1 MSTNTTPTVE
11 EEQSLR
17 QRIAEN
23 PRPALVWGAVA
34 FVLLALEFGAL
45 VDLLVNGLPW
55 NDAIGGVE
63 DVLGGTALAFIVG
76 IVKGIGAPL
85 ASAGSTLA
93 DAIPTLLNRN
103 VIDNSG
109 WWTGSSWEGTTL
121 GLAPHQAWMLRV
133 GLIYAYSFVWLYW
146 LWRGYLTFREHYRY
160 AEWTPFDDV
169 VDRLRGHRWG
179 QFGLITVTLFVIMA
193 MFAPAL
199 GPTTVDKNIMN
210 PYSNNIKYYDQD
222 AGRVVETT
230 VGDANLNSASRGSA
244 DSNYGINSYDDFDRY
259 HPFGTMHNGKD
270 LFTFMAAGA
279 RVSLT
284 IGLIATGLGTI
295 IALMLAMMTAY
306 YKGLYDLVTVVTSD
320 AMSSMPFLLVLI
332 MFVVVLKGTWLAKI
346 YSGGLLIALIAG
358 FFSWPGYWRS
368 VRGPALAIVE
378 NEWIDAAESFGQ
390 APTKIMRK
398 HIAPYVV
405 QYLLIY
411 ASMSIGGVIIG
422 VAGLTFLGIG
432 ITQPTPEWGWAVA
445 KGQNYLSTPSWH
457 ISILPGVA
465 VVIIVTAFNAM
476 GDGIRDALD
485 PQSDAA
491 SSGETAAAGGGA

>member
-1 MSTNTTPTVE
+1 MSGTSTPSVE
-11 EEQSLR
+11 EEQSLA

-23 PRPALVWGAVA
+23 PRPAMVWAGVA
-34 FVLLALEFGAL
+34 LALLLLEIGAL
-45 VDLLVNGLPW
+45 FDFFVNGLPW
-55 NDAIGGVE
+55 KGTIQGLENAVA
-63 DVLGGTALAFIVG
+63 GTALAFVVG
-76 IVKGIGAPL
+76 IVKGVGAPL
-85 ASAGSTLA
+85 ADFGGFFA
-93 DAIPTLLNRN
+93 DIPTLLNRQLL
-103 VIDNSG
+103 DNSG
-109 WWTGSSWEGTTL
+109 WQTPNGAWEGTTL
-121 GLAPHQAWMLRV
+121 GLAPHIVWMARV
-133 GLIYAYSFVWLYW
+133 GLIYAYAFVWLLW
-146 LWRGYLTFREHYRY
+146 LWRGYLTFRRHYRY
-160 AEWTPFDDV
+160 AEWTPFDDTI
-169 VDRLRGHRWG
+169 DRLRGHRWG
-179 QFGLITVTLFVIMA
+179 QFGLVTVTAFVIMA

-210 PYSNNIKYYDQD
+210 PYSNTIKYYDEG
-222 AGRVVETT
+222 AGEVVETT
-230 VGDANLNSASRGSA
+230 VGDANLGSASRGDPSQ
-244 DSNYGINSYDDFDRY
+244 NFGINSYDPYNRY
-259 HPFGTMHNGKD
+259 HPFGTLHNGKD
-270 LFTFMAAGA
+270 LFTFMAAGS

-284 IGLIATGLGTI
+284 IGLIATGLAVL
-295 IALMLAMMTAY
+295 IALLLSLMTAY
-306 YKGLYDLVTVVTSD
+306 YRGIYDLVTVVTSD

-332 MFVVVLKGTWLAKI
+332 MFIVVLQGTWLANI

-368 VRGPALAIVE
+368 VRGPALSVVQE
-378 NEWIDAAESFGQ
+378 EWIDAAESYGQ

-445 KGQNYLSTPSWH
+445 KGQDYLAGPSWH

-491 SSGETAAAGGGA
+491 ASGETAAAGGGA